1 MIPNLAVGLLLASE
15 WINDAMSEAMQAQG
29 FARLT
34 RSQAFV
40 MGQLTFGP
48 CRPAELARRLDISR
62 QAVQQLLEPMVEMGL
77 IEIHPDPVDRRAT
90 VVHPTEFAEEFGRTA
105 AHELEQIEQILVTR
119 IGQRDLESLRR
130 IVDKGWGPLP
140 PAR

>member
-40 MGQLTFGP
+40 MGQLTLGP
-48 CRPAELARRLDISR
+48 CRPSELARRLDISR
-62 QAVQQLLEPMVEMGL
+62 QAVQQLLGPMVEMGL

-90 VVHPTEFAEEFGRTA
+90 VVRPTEFAEEFGRTA
-105 AHELEQIEQILVTR
+105 AQELEQIEQCLVAR
-119 IGQRDLESLRR
+119 IGQRDLDSLRR